1 MFLRRWYSEDD
12 KAREM
17 KNRADD
23 LGIEITL
30 QESACLVH
38 SVYNVKTDMLDAD
51 GIVEII
57 DSKKLYRL
65 LFPKG

>member
-1 MFLRRWYSEDD
+1 MNLRRWYREDD

-17 KNRADD
+17 KNRADG
-23 LGIEITL
+23 LEIEITL
-30 QESACLVH
+30 QEAACLVH

-51 GIVEII
+51 EIVANI